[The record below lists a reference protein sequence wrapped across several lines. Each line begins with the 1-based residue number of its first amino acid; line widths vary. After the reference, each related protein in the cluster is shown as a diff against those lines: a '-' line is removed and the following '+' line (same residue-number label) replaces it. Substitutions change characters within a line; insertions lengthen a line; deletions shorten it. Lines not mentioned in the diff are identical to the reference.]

1 MAVSLIKITKET
13 KEKIKEEVGTVI
25 VLFVFF
31 EVLSLIAAVIVC
43 GISWLHRLG
52 KDTYSIFKIA
62 PIIAVA
68 FTVIFYAATKLFS
81 GSDGYGSGRK
91 RPRIPIK
98 GGWY

>member
-1 MAVSLIKITKET
+1 MSLIKITEEIKV
-13 KEKIKEEVGTVI
+13 KIKEEVKTV
-25 VLFVFF
+25 VVFFVFF

-43 GISWLHRLG
+43 GINWLHGFG

-81 GSDGYGSGRK
+81 GSDGYGCGRK